1 MITKFLIFNLQQNCR
16 CIQWPGFSIVLWIQ
30 CKVLYVSLQWLSL
43 ISGTKLLEINKHS
56 TWIDALYKNATWIDV
71 LSVFRVFWT
80 PHFYICHF
88 LSRYRGICYLPIFP
102 SCRKWSWTAGENG
115 IKMSK
120 VQDRMLSNQK
130 IKRVPFPIA
139 MPRGVRVLIEVS
151 SVYSFYVN
159 LFIYLFFISLL

>member
-1 MITKFLIFNLQQNCR
+1 MIRLFDRPIDTVRGLVRFLAMPELDFWYKAAWDKQTLDMDRRAIQKR
-16 CIQWPGFSIVLWIQ
+16 DMDRRAIGVSCI
-30 CKVLYVSLQWLSL
+30 
-43 ISGTKLLEINKHS
+43 
-56 TWIDALYKNATWIDV
+56 
-71 LSVFRVFWT
+71 WT

-88 LSRYRGICYLPIFP
+88 LLRYCGICYLPIFP

-159 LFIYLFFISLL
+159 LFIYLFIFYFAFLSEQRAPDTQKFSVH